1 MEFRDFM
8 INEYARKL
16 ARAYADTLKDV
27 PQNPDHHPEGS
38 VLNHVRLVRKAIS
51 SAILELK
58 ALKSD
63 PVLGDVLANLDFN
76 VDSEEIKILNAA
88 AWLHDIGKFTS
99 TTVDGVHFNSTPKRD
114 GKIQAIGH
122 ETPKHYRPQIERLSE
137 LAPKELVDF
146 YETHMDVVN
155 FLIERHMDFAHGG
168 FPNRVIAEFFE
179 EGRIKND
186 RRMKLLLVLMWADK
200 MGRGKAPDLDGNVKK
215 LKEAADKSRRNH
227 ARLSKQSRPFAGGE
241 EEFRSMLA
249 ARGLS
254 PEAVEAAVRAKFA
267 KVQG

>member
-38 VLNHVRLVRKAIS
+38 VLNHVRLVRKSIS
-51 SAILELK
+51 SAAQELN

-63 PVLGDVLANLDFN
+63 PLVGEALVNLDFGLG
-76 VDSEEIKILNAA
+76 SEDTKILNVA

-99 TTVDGVHFNSTPKRD
+99 TTVDGVHFSATDRRD

-122 ETPKHYRPQIERLSE
+122 ETPAHYRPQIERLSE
-137 LAPKELVDF
+137 LAPKEMVEF
-146 YETHMDVVN
+146 YKTHSDLIN

-179 EGRIKND
+179 NGRVKDD

-200 MGRGKAPDLDGNVKK
+200 MGRGKAPDLEGNVKK

-227 ARLSKQSRPFAGGE
+227 ARLSNQSRPFAGGE